1 MRVSLRKAVGL
12 SLLLVA
18 LDTTMRLTPHPPNF
32 TPLAAS
38 ALFASFLFESSVLA
52 AAIPMLALG
61 ISDYFIGAYDWHI
74 MMVVYLSLAFPALFG
89 RYLQKN
95 NRLAQTRVLSAALA
109 SSVVFFLTTN
119 FAVWYFAD
127 LYARDVKSLLQCY
140 IVAIP
145 FFKNTVSG
153 DLLWSGVL
161 FGSYAIFAT
170 FARDTRVSS
179 RLATMESGS

>member
-1 MRVSLRKAVGL
+1 MNTMRVSLRNAGGL

-18 LDTTMRLTPHPPNF
+18 LDITVRLTPHPPNF
-32 TPLAAS
+32 TPFAAS
-38 ALFASFLFESSVLA
+38 ALFASFLFESSVFA

-61 ISDYFIGAYDWHI
+61 VSDYFIGAYDWHI

-89 RYLQKN
+89 RYLQKTT
-95 NRLAQTRVLSAALA
+95 RLAATRVLSAALA

-140 IVAIP
+140 IVA
-145 FFKNTVSG
+145 
-153 DLLWSGVL
+153 
-161 FGSYAIFAT
+161 
-170 FARDTRVSS
+170 
-179 RLATMESGS
+179 